1 MAKSKLG
8 DRNIPTK
15 RVAIPYSDSA
25 KRRRVNNAPIVKDR
39 SRFVSLNIVLR
50 QAPTGHL
57 LHEYLYHV

>member
-1 MAKSKLG
+1 
-8 DRNIPTK
+8 
-15 RVAIPYSDSA
+15 
-25 KRRRVNNAPIVKDR
+25 VNNAPIVKDR